1 MAIKNYTTTVE
12 VHKSLGEIQGALAG
26 HGARKIM
33 VDYDSAGPSLWELS
47 GVPADCRKDNTMK
60 VCFPMLSVL
69 VFALV
74 ILLLV
79 ADAVIFY
86 VAGITVGLKKAFNP

>member
-1 MAIKNYTTTVE
+1 
-12 VHKSLGEIQGALAG
+12 
-26 HGARKIM
+26 
-33 VDYDSAGPSLWELS
+33 
-47 GVPADCRKDNTMK
+47 
-60 VCFPMLSVL
+60 MLSVL

-86 VAGITVGLKKAFNP
+86 VAGITVGLKKSVQSLRENGWTVEKPATVVSEDKDDVE

>member
-1 MAIKNYTTTVE
+1 
-12 VHKSLGEIQGALAG
+12 
-26 HGARKIM
+26 
-33 VDYDSAGPSLWELS
+33 
-47 GVPADCRKDNTMK
+47 
-60 VCFPMLSVL
+60 MLSVL

-86 VAGITVGLKKAFNP
+86 VVGFTVGLEKSVQTLKKNGWTVEKAATVDSEDKDDAE

>member
-1 MAIKNYTTTVE
+1 
-12 VHKSLGEIQGALAG
+12 
-26 HGARKIM
+26 
-33 VDYDSAGPSLWELS
+33 
-47 GVPADCRKDNTMK
+47 
-60 VCFPMLSVL
+60 MLSVL

-86 VAGITVGLKKAFNP
+86 AAGIAVGLKKSVQSLRENGWTVENPDTVVLEDKDDVE

>member
-1 MAIKNYTTTVE
+1 
-12 VHKSLGEIQGALAG
+12 
-26 HGARKIM
+26 
-33 VDYDSAGPSLWELS
+33 
-47 GVPADCRKDNTMK
+47 MK
-60 VCFPMLSVL
+60 GCFFMLSVL

-86 VAGITVGLKKAFNP
+86 VAGITVGLKKSVQSLKAKGDPCCIGEDLPKEALPMVYYEDDWATLLAAYEG

>member
-1 MAIKNYTTTVE
+1 
-12 VHKSLGEIQGALAG
+12 
-26 HGARKIM
+26 
-33 VDYDSAGPSLWELS
+33 
-47 GVPADCRKDNTMK
+47 MK
-60 VCFPMLSVL
+60 GCFPMLSVL

-86 VAGITVGLKKAFNP
+86 VAGIAVGLKKSVQSLKANGWTVEKPVTVVSGDKDDAE